1 MAIKQYTLEELKKL
15 KGKSDLERLK
25 NMTEEELEEAAKS
38 DPDSAWLTDEELKQ
52 FKRPN
57 KEFFNRFKKND
68 NY

>member
-57 KEFFNRFKKND
+57 KEFFNRFKKK
-68 NY
+68 

>member
-1 MAIKQYTLEELKKL
+1 MAIKQYTLEELKEL

-57 KEFFNRFKKND
+57 KEFFNRFKKK
-68 NY
+68 